1 MYTYEAT
8 IVLNGKQFNVTVK
21 ANNDHD
27 AKVLVNAQYSGCQI
41 RNMRCL
47 GK

>member
-8 IVLNGKQFNVTVK
+8 IIVGGKQFKVNVK

-27 AKVLVNAQYSGCQI
+27 ARILVNSQYSGCQI